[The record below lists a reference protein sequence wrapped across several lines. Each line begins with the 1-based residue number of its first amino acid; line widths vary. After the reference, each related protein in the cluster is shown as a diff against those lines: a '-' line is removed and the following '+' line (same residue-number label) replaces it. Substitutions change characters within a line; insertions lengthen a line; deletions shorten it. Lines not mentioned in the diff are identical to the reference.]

1 MCSGYIGTGAK
12 LAAEYHSTDFNWQEH
27 AEQICSLVEEQ
38 HRRAQEECST
48 SRQYEGHDWERFYQS
63 HPSARF
69 FKERRYLLKEFPIL
83 AQAHPPKLIVEI
95 GCGCGASLLPVLKA
109 NGGARAV
116 GTDISSTCLEQLR
129 AASAAEGIGASRL
142 ELFTA
147 DGTELEQMQR
157 YAGLNADVVMIMF
170 TLSAVLPE
178 AMLVM
183 LKQAAAAL
191 KPAGVLLIRDHGLY
205 DMVQLRMPPSQCIGQ
220 NLYKRGDGTISY
232 FFSKQDLAEKARTA
246 GLEVDELEYACVY
259 NTNRKTGLKLKRV
272 FVHGIFHKPA
282 TTGQDA

>member
-1 MCSGYIGTGAK
+1 MCAGYIGTGAK
-12 LAAEYHSTDFNWQEH
+12 LAAEYHSTDFDWQEH
-27 AEQICSLVEEQ
+27 AAEVRPLVEQQ
-38 HRRAQEECST
+38 HLRAEEECST
-48 SRQYEGHDWERFYQS
+48 SRQYEGQDWERFYQS

-83 AQAHPPKLIVEI
+83 AEQHPPKLVVEI
-95 GCGCGASLLPVLKA
+95 GCGCGSSLLPVLKA
-109 NGGARAV
+109 NAGAHAL
-116 GTDISSTCLEQLR
+116 GTDVSSTCLEQLR
-129 AASAAEGIGASRL
+129 AAAAAEGINASRL

-147 DGTELEQMQR
+147 DGTELEQMQK
-157 YAGLNADVVMIMF
+157 YEGLNADVAMIMF

-205 DMVQLRMPPSQCIGQ
+205 DMVQLRIPSSQCIGR
-220 NLYKRGDGTISY
+220 NLYRRGDGTISY
-232 FFSKQDLAEKARTA
+232 FFSKEDLAEKVQAS
-246 GLEVDELEYACVY
+246 GLEVAELEYVCVY

-272 FVHGIFHKPA
+272 FVHGVFRKPA
-282 TTGQDA
+282 A